1 MSARPPSGVPLS
13 SKTTA
18 VHTPA
23 ASSSTTPTQAQTQT
37 GTSLFTQHFSQ
48 PQSPTQYTPPH
59 APGYDTT
66 EYHYKKNDYTNGGKQ
81 QQTTPSTTITMN
93 TSKAAAPGATGSSTT
108 EQQQSSLLPPRT
120 KIICTIGPSVQS
132 KDQLKNLL
140 LAGMNVARM
149 NFSHGEH
156 AYHLQTIQNLREVM
170 AETRRICAILL
181 DTKGPEIRSCM
192 LENHKEVYLPKDS
205 KFDLHCEDDS
215 MVGNATKVAVM
226 YPNLTKVVKTDDH
239 VLVDDG
245 LIDLHVD
252 SVDDSKKIVYTTV
265 INSGMLGERKG
276 VNLPGV
282 AVDLPAVTQ
291 KDIADLKFGA
301 DQGVDFIAASFIR
314 KALDVT
320 TIRKVLSQSKGSN
333 IKIISKIESQ
343 EGLDNFDE
351 ILSVS
356 DGIMVARGDLGVE
369 IPIEQVAIAQKM
381 MIHKCNAAGK
391 YVITATQMLESM
403 IKNPSPTRAEA
414 TDVANA
420 VLDGTDCVMLSGE
433 TAKGAYPIQA
443 VQTMADI
450 CREAEANINHQAT
463 FNMIREHIKGN
474 IVSVVEAIA
483 SSAVRATF
491 DLNATMIICLTETG
505 HTARLVAKYRPRAPI
520 VTVTSNE
527 QTARQC
533 LVSRG
538 LFPLLVGSMV
548 GSDSLINRVLIA
560 AQRLGMC
567 KVGDMV
573 VVTSGSRE
581 ATSGTTNDVKII
593 QVGSVNI

>member
-1 MSARPPSGVPLS
+1 MS
-13 SKTTA
+13 
-18 VHTPA
+18 
-23 ASSSTTPTQAQTQT
+23 
-37 GTSLFTQHFSQ
+37 
-48 PQSPTQYTPPH
+48 YNH
-59 APGYDTT
+59 A
-66 EYHYKKNDYTNGGKQ
+66 
-81 QQTTPSTTITMN
+81 
-93 TSKAAAPGATGSSTT
+93 
-108 EQQQSSLLPPRT
+108 
-120 KIICTIGPSVQS
+120 
-132 KDQLKNLL
+132 
-140 LAGMNVARM
+140 
-149 NFSHGEH
+149 
-156 AYHLQTIQNLREVM
+156 
-170 AETRRICAILL
+170 
-181 DTKGPEIRSCM
+181 GPEIRSGL
-192 LENHKEVYLPKDS
+192 LENHKDVFLAKGS
-205 KFDLHCEDDS
+205 KFELHCQDDS
-215 MVGNATKVAVM
+215 MLGNATKVSVM
-226 YPNLTKVVKTDDH
+226 YPNLTKVVKPGDH
-239 VLVDDG
+239 VLIDDG

-252 SVDDSKKIVYTTV
+252 SVDDAAHIVYTTV
-265 INSGMLGERKG
+265 VNSGMLGERKG

-291 KDIADLKFGA
+291 KDVGDLKFGV
-301 DQGVDFIAASFIR
+301 DQGVDFVAASFIR
-314 KALDVT
+314 KASDVH
-320 TIRKVLSQSKGSN
+320 TIRKVLGAAGRN
-333 IKIISKIESQ
+333 IQIISKIESQ

-351 ILSVS
+351 ILSAS

-433 TAKGAYPIQA
+433 TAKGAYPVQA

-527 QTARQC
+527 QTARQG

-581 ATSGTTNDVKII
+581 ATSGTTNDLKII
-593 QVGSVNI
+593 QVGSVSY